1 MNIIFT
7 KCNFFNTLRF
17 FRENFNDCF
26 YINVILTVVRLR

>member
-7 KCNFFNTLRF
+7 KCNFFYYIKI
-17 FRENFNDCF
+17 FRENLNDCF